1 MIELHLKQEDT
12 KLVYLAVAYHLGR
25 PGSELDPVTKQ
36 LVEHGLAEVARDL
49 QPQLGLATA
58 SINLNA
64 DQITRLGSGMYGS
77 ITELKA
83 YPMLELQADAVGGS
97 DGKARGR
104 RISMTLRLTA
114 LSAFVLAAL
123 STAGP
128 ASAATFVV
136 RNTNDSGPDSLR
148 ALPPARLVNPGENRA
163 APGKDAET
171 TGVRTDC
178 RSNAECN

>member
-58 SINLNA
+58 SISLNA

-83 YPMLELQADAVGGS
+83 YPMLEIQADAGG
-97 DGKARGR
+97 GR
-104 RISMTLRLTA
+104 KSSVPGFDRTLRHLFPEVDEDVDATLDIA
-114 LSAFVLAAL
+114 ERMIMLKRRLDGEFAKAPPDTFQESAPRKRGWWPFGRG
-123 STAGP
+123 T
-128 ASAATFVV
+128 
-136 RNTNDSGPDSLR
+136 
-148 ALPPARLVNPGENRA
+148 
-163 APGKDAET
+163 
-171 TGVRTDC
+171 
-178 RSNAECN
+178 